1 MRVFQDFN
9 PEQVENGAYVFNNRK
24 FLVTASDGTRVNTTA
39 ASNGGVGQMWGRRV
53 TYVCVRE
60 NRFTKQLIDAAGA
73 YSLSFLDNEEYR
85 GAIKYLEAVSGKDED
100 KLKGA
105 RLNVNFHE
113 GIPYIAEASNVI
125 ICRVIYRKEIG
136 LDGFVNDLYDEAQ
149 KREIDKYIIYMGE
162 ITKVLIR

>member
-1 MRVFQDFN
+1 MRVFQDFK
-9 PEQVENGAYVFNNRK
+9 PEQVENGAYVFDNRK
-24 FLVTASDGTRVNTTA
+24 FLVTATDGTRVNTTA
-39 ASNGGVGQMWGRRV
+39 ASNGGVGQMWGKRV

-113 GIPYIAEASNVI
+113 GIPYIEEASNVL
-125 ICRVIYRKEIG
+125 ICKVIYRKEIG
-136 LDGFVNDLYDEAQ
+136 LDGFVNDLYAEAQ
-149 KREIDKYIIYMGE
+149 KREIDKYVIYMGE
-162 ITKVLIR
+162 IEKVLIR

>member
-9 PEQVENGAYVFNNRK
+9 PEEVENGAYVFSNRK
-24 FLVTASDGTRVNTTA
+24 FLVTASDGTRINTTA
-39 ASNGGVGQMWGRRV
+39 VSNGGVGQMWGRRV

-60 NRFTKQLIDAAGA
+60 NRFTKELIDAAGE
-73 YSLSFLDNEEYR
+73 YSLSFIDNEAYR

-105 RLNVNFHE
+105 RLGVNYHE
-113 GIPYIAEASNVI
+113 GVPYIAESSNVL
-125 ICRVIYRKEIG
+125 ICKVIYRKEIG
-136 LDGFVNDLYDEAQ
+136 LDGFVNDLFAEAQ
-149 KREIDKYIIYMGE
+149 KKEIDKYIIYVGE